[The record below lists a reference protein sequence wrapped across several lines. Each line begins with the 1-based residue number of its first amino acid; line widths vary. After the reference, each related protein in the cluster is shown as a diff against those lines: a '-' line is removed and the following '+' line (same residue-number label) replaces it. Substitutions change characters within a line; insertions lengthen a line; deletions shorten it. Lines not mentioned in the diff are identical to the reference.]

1 MVDTTNRPAFMV
13 AMAVQQNIDFKG
25 NNILID
31 SYDSTDPSHCTTN
44 GLYDATR
51 PLAGGDVCSQNG
63 FVNVQNATIRGKL
76 ETGPGGSYS
85 IGNGTVGDLA
95 WNVTGNIE
103 PGYLKNDFNMNFRPV
118 DPPYNSGLPVV
129 PVLVGT
135 NTYILTTGEYYVDG
149 DFILNNNETIYVMGS
164 AKLYVTGNLNM
175 KSASGSWITMA
186 PGASLRLYVGTVDGP
201 PVSAQMTLVNT
212 PGFAGVF
219 QYYGLPSNNSV
230 SWSGNNIYIGTVYA
244 PQADFTAGG
253 GGSTLLDFQGSC
265 VVSNLNLNGHFNFH
279 YDESLRRNGP
289 ATGFTVV
296 SWREL

>member
-1 MVDTTNRPAFMV
+1 
-13 AMAVQQNIDFKG
+13 
-25 NNILID
+25 
-31 SYDSTDPSHCTTN
+31 
-44 GLYDATR
+44 
-51 PLAGGDVCSQNG
+51 
-63 FVNVQNATIRGKL
+63 
-76 ETGPGGSYS
+76 
-85 IGNGTVGDLA
+85 
-95 WNVTGNIE
+95 
-103 PGYLKNDFNMNFRPV
+103 
-118 DPPYNSGLPVV
+118 
-129 PVLVGT
+129 
-135 NTYILTTGEYYVDG
+135 
-149 DFILNNNETIYVMGS
+149 MGS